1 MTKKEIAAIIE
12 SKAAEYG
19 FEIER
24 HTMSWATR
32 QTNKSHVRI
41 DILEK
46 DNREKTDWE
55 EHKVWIDIKASGSIC
70 RMGGDDTPEELLE
83 AADEIAR
90 GAKFAAEINGMN
102 LSYIE
107 TF

>member
-1 MTKKEIAAIIE
+1 MTKQEIAGIIE
-12 SKAAEYG
+12 SKGNEYG

-24 HTMSWATR
+24 HTMSWSTH
-32 QTNKSHVRI
+32 QTDKSHVRI

-46 DNREKTDWE
+46 ENDGKSDWE
-55 EHKVWIDIKASGSIC
+55 GRRIWIDLKATGSIC
-70 RMGGDDTPEELLE
+70 RMGGDDTPEELLQASE
-83 AADEIAR
+83 EIAR

>member
-1 MTKKEIAAIIE
+1 MTKKEIAGIIE

-19 FEIER
+19 FTIER
-24 HTMSWATR
+24 HTMSWSTCQTR
-32 QTNKSHVRI
+32 ESRIRI

-46 DNREKTDWE
+46 DNSEKTNWDD
-55 EHKVWIDIKASGSIC
+55 HKVWIDIKASGSIC
-70 RMGGDDTPEELLE
+70 RMGGDDTTEELLQ

-90 GAKFAAEINGMN
+90 GAKFAAEINSMN